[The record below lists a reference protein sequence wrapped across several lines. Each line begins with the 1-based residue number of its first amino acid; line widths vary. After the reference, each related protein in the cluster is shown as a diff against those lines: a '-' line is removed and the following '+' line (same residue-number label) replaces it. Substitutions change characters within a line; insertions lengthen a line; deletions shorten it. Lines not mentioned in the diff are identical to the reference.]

1 MQQSGTALEKREF
14 TIDMAVYEW
23 LAAKER
29 TGSKRTRGEYENTM
43 RDFRLFLSTG
53 RMDLL
58 NNPIDIARLAG
69 LWASQRNVKGSE
81 RHPQKP
87 VSASTYN
94 LRLATLSS
102 WYVYVQ
108 TTYKLDIPNPIT
120 DVPKRRVQP
129 YENAVALEVETVE
142 QGLGDIDRDTLQG
155 LRDYALLTVA
165 LATGRRA
172 SEIAGLRWQ
181 DVQIVGSNRNK
192 RAILTFHC
200 KGNKTARNRLD
211 EEQSAIFLE
220 YLYAQHGKRLFKLTG
235 DAPVW
240 VSYSRQNKG
249 QAISTKTLSNICATY
264 LGTSKFHATRHTFVV
279 GEVRSGAP
287 LTDIANHIGHT
298 DIRVTQLYTNEVTK
312 EDNPYSEKLTARFGF
327 KRKGRK

>member
-1 MQQSGTALEKREF
+1 MELNGTALEKREF
-14 TIDMAVYEW
+14 TIDMAVHEW
-23 LAAKER
+23 LEAKER
-29 TGSKRTRGEYENTM
+29 TGSKRTRDEYENAM
-43 RDFRLFLSTG
+43 KDFRMFLSIG
-53 RMDLL
+53 QIDLL
-58 NNPIDIARLAG
+58 SNPIDIARLAG
-69 LWASQRNVKGSE
+69 LWASQRNTKGE
-81 RHPQKP
+81 KRHPQKP
-87 VSASTYN
+87 VAASTYN

-108 TTYKLDIPNPIT
+108 ATYKLNIPNPIA
-120 DVPKRRVQP
+120 DVPKRKVQP
-129 YENAVALEVETVE
+129 YANAVALEVETVE
-142 QGLGDIDRDTLQG
+142 QGLEDINRDTLQG

-181 DVQIVGSNRNK
+181 DIQIAGSNRNK
-192 RAILTFHC
+192 RVILTFHC
-200 KGNKTARNRLD
+200 KGDKTGRNKLD

-220 YLYAQHGKRLFKLTG
+220 YLYAQHGKHLFKLSG
-235 DAPVW
+235 NAPVW

-298 DIRVTQLYTNEVTK
+298 DIRVTQMYTNEVTK